1 MPVAALIVVGPGIE
15 VKAVKSDPLGADWNH
30 GKQRTDVTIKAI
42 LSIPR
47 YDGASRKRI
56 KRGKN
61 ANTSV
66 GRLARL
72 KRARS
77 ERAYTII
84 DDLVEP
90 VVPVVQGQVVT
101 YGNYPLR

>member
-1 MPVAALIVVGPGIE
+1 MPIGIT
-15 VKAVKSDPLGADWNH
+15 ASSG
-30 GKQRTDVTIKAI
+30 RTSRLKRF

-61 ANTSV
+61 GDTSV
-66 GRLARL
+66 ERLVRPEGARTE
-72 KRARS
+72 KACK
-77 ERAYTII
+77 II
-84 DDLVEP
+84 DDLIEP

-101 YGNYPLR
+101 YGVMMRLKPAERRKSFAENSA

>member
-15 VKAVKSDPLGADWNH
+15 VKAVKSDPLRPIGITARS
-30 GKQRTDVTIKAI
+30 GRTSRLKRF

-61 ANTSV
+61 ADTSV
-66 GRLARL
+66 ERIVRPG
-72 KRARS
+72 RART
-77 ERAYTII
+77 EKAFTII
-84 DDLVEP
+84 DDLIEP
-90 VVPVVQGQVVT
+90 VVPVV
-101 YGNYPLR
+101 